1 MGSLRRPMR
10 HLSTL
15 SPSVSYEHCEY
26 GTLALG
32 QTESDQKEEASGRS
46 YGFIACARCEDC
58 GSSTDFYAL
67 RFMYYEQTRA

>member
-1 MGSLRRPMR
+1 VGSLRRPMR

-15 SPSVSYEHCEY
+15 SPSVSYEHCVY

-46 YGFIACARCEDC
+46 YGLIACARCEDC
-58 GSSTDFYAL
+58 RSSTV
-67 RFMYYEQTRA
+67 YEQTRGRA